1 MNLIL
6 LMIIKFPT
14 FFFVLIQTRKMNE
27 RNRIFILLF
36 FLLSTIISK
45 SQINNNEIVI
55 NSGFTVTLTTNIQ
68 DRGIPVEIRDD
79 NVVGPFEIGFEFVYF
94 KETYTEFYI
103 GANGYIAFGEDDLG
117 GGRRLPF
124 PIPNTDI
131 SIPKNCI
138 LGPFQDWDPSYNDAS
153 YIFYKSYGDSPNRKL
168 IVSWCDIPL
177 FDCYDSL
184 GSFQIVVNE
193 DSSIENH
200 LIEKPACANL
210 FENKATQGI
219 QNSTGTIGFAVDE
232 RNNESWIAKSESCK
246 YIPQSDGTYKIDSL
260 KFSPEILAKEILW
273 FEEGNIYEISSGKS
287 ISVSPQKN
295 TVYTAVASL
304 CGNRVFEEK
313 FPIKVI
319 PTPNAFSPN
328 NDGLNDKFKLIAGNL
343 PKGQFQMKIYN
354 RWGQMIFETNDIEDG
369 WDGTYKSELCQE
381 GVYVWIVLSSD
392 NESNVLNKGT
402 VTLIR

>member
-1 MNLIL
+1 
-6 LMIIKFPT
+6 
-14 FFFVLIQTRKMNE
+14 MNE

-45 SQINNNEIVI
+45 SQIINNEIVI
-55 NSGFTVTLTTNIQ
+55 NAGFTLTLTTSIQ
-68 DRGIPVEIRDD
+68 DRGIPVEVKDD
-79 NVVGPFEIGFEFVYF
+79 NVFEDPFEIGFEFVF
-94 KETYTEFYI
+94 FGETYTEFRI
-103 GANGYIAFGEDDLG
+103 GVNGYIVFGEEDLG
-117 GGRRLPF
+117 GGRHDPF
-124 PIPNTDI
+124 GIPSFGDL
-131 SIPKNCI
+131 IPQNCI
-138 LGPFQDWDPSYNDAS
+138 LGPFQDWDNSYYHAS
-153 YIFYKSYGDSPNRKL
+153 CIFYKSIGTSPNKKL

-177 FDCYDSL
+177 YDCYDSL
-184 GSFQIVVNE
+184 GSFQIVLNE

-200 LIEKPACANL
+200 LIKKPECPNL
-210 FENKATQGI
+210 SGNKATQGI
-219 QNSTGTIGFAVDE
+219 QNSTGTIGFAVE
-232 RNNESWIAKSESCK
+232 GRNSTSWIAEAESYK
-246 YIPQSDGTYKIDSL
+246 YTPINNVVYEIDTNDFL
-260 KFSPEILAKEILW
+260 PEILAKEILW

-304 CGNRVFEEK
+304 CGDRVFEEK

-392 NESNVLNKGT
+392 NENNVLNKGT